1 MPAFPHLTKKQLM
14 TAFGAI
20 AIAALIFIVLNGAFI
35 AAHIRFLFSPPV
47 VEQPTNTTSTPVVII
62 ATTTPYTL
70 RIPSLGVEAPVRSVS
85 EKGEVAYQAA
95 LKTGVVRYPG
105 TPEPGRPGNVY
116 IFGHSSDYAWAN
128 SPYRAVF
135 ALLPNIKVG
144 ADILISDVDGVLY
157 TYRVTKTRI
166 INPDDFSALDQY
178 NYERSM
184 LTLQTSWPLGT
195 ALKRFIAIAELVE

>member
-1 MPAFPHLTKKQLM
+1 MPTRPFVSKKQII
-14 TAFGAI
+14 TALGAVG
-20 AIAALIFIVLNGAFI
+20 IAALFFAVLNGAFI
-35 AAHIRFLFSPPV
+35 AAHVRFLFSPPV
-47 VEQPTNTTSTPVVII
+47 VEQPTNTTSTPVVTI

-70 RIPSLGVEAPVRSVS
+70 RIPSLGIEAPVRSVT
-85 EKGEVAYQAA
+85 EKGEAAYQAA

-135 ALLPNIKVG
+135 ALLPNIKIG
-144 ADILISDVDGVLY
+144 ADFLISDADGVLY
-157 TYRVTKTRI
+157 TYRVTETRI
-166 INPDDFSALDQY
+166 INPDDFSVLDQY
-178 NYERSM
+178 NYKRSM